1 MTARKIIWFAF
12 VLVIAGFLGVAW
24 QLVKPSPKPAV
35 PVPVSVPAPVSEP
48 EPVVVEPVLEPV
60 VIDEPEN
67 KVWALVA
74 RKALPAGTFVAL
86 DDLQWREFT
95 DSEVSSLIGPLLK
108 DDENVELESLSG
120 SVLRRAVSAG
130 EPLTDAVLL
139 DAGDSGYLA
148 ALVRPGYR
156 AVSVPV
162 NRVMAS
168 SGLVAPG
175 DTVDVILSSY
185 LNKGSGRRFE
195 DVQALRTR
203 TLLYGVR
210 VLALNSGISRIGTIE
225 DVFADKDR
233 FPQDSSATL
242 EVLPDQ
248 AEKLV
253 LATQMMASL
262 SLSVSNPDEPGQ
274 GQPRD
279 GSQDA
284 QPSLNLSDL
293 VPEVRL
299 AGAQPG
305 MLLMRAEGIEF
316 IGQDREKKEQD
327 NDR

>member
-1 MTARKIIWFAF
+1 MSARKIIWFAF
-12 VLVIAGFLGVAW
+12 VLVVLGFLGVAW
-24 QLVKPSPKPAV
+24 QLVKPA
-35 PVPVSVPAPVSEP
+35 PVSVAPAAPEP
-48 EPVVVEPVLEPV
+48 EPVPPPPVVESVAATPAPV
-60 VIDEPEN
+60 VKPDPQ
-67 KVWALVA
+67 VWVLVA
-74 RKALPAGTFVAL
+74 RNSLTAGTFVSL
-86 DDLQWREFT
+86 DDLQWQQKNET
-95 DSEVSSLIGPLLK
+95 AVASLIGPLRK
-108 DDENVELESLSG
+108 DDGAVELEALAG
-120 SVLRRAVSAG
+120 SVLRRAVAAG

-175 DTVDVILSSY
+175 DTVDVILSTY
-185 LNKGSGRRFE
+185 LNKGKGNRFA

-203 TLLYGVR
+203 TLLQGVR
-210 VLALNSGISRIGTIE
+210 VLALNATPAPTARVKDT
-225 DVFADKDR
+225 FAGRGR

-253 LATQMMASL
+253 LATQMMGAL
-262 SLSVSNPDEPGQ
+262 NLSVSSPDEL
-274 GQPRD
+274 QPE
-279 GSQDA
+279 A
-284 QPSLNLSDL
+284 VEAAINMEEVPSLNLSDI

-305 MLLMRAEGIEF
+305 MLLMRGVGTEF
-316 IGQDREKKEQD
+316 IGQDKEKKEQD
-327 NDR
+327 EER